1 MYGQSREGVVVAMA
15 LPESVDLGE
24 VERNLDTL
32 GYDAPAGGAG
42 SGGAG
47 SGGVWAGSADLVAQ
61 IDPALTPVLQSVV
74 VLPEERMVLMSDS
87 AAYASSSAEVVRGE
101 SGSLGEGAEGVQ
113 DLADLAVEPVSAVLF
128 ASDFACEALSM
139 SSADEEDQVLVS
151 RCKRV

>member
-32 GYDAPAGGAG
+32 GYDAPA
-42 SGGAG
+42 GGAG